1 MTPLLADVLIEMLV
15 VGLLIYLITI
25 IPWPAPLGWMAVALR
40 VIVIVFAVIWLINLL
55 VGLSG
60 SAPWFGA
67 PYPYRR

>member
-1 MTPLLADVLIEMLV
+1 MPQLLADILIEFLI
-15 VGLLIYLITI
+15 VGLLLYLISI
-25 IPWPAPLGWMAVALR
+25 IPWPPPLGWVALALR
-40 VIVIVFAVIWLINLL
+40 VIIIVFAVIWLINLL